1 MYDYQSFH
9 KYYDFKYVNPKTVKA
24 QEQKAKD
31 DHENAKCAAASF
43 AETLNPVDKLPMA
56 SGREGRTEKKTMT
69 APELRGKGCMDGELD
84 KAVKLTPLGE
94 KLRSHANNTLLK
106 FLQAFR
112 KTNVINITK
121 ASSLINNLISFSRD
135 QLS

>member
-1 MYDYQSFH
+1 MNNS
-9 KYYDFKYVNPKTVKA
+9 
-24 QEQKAKD
+24 E
-31 DHENAKCAAASF
+31 
-43 AETLNPVDKLPMA
+43 
-56 SGREGRTEKKTMT
+56 REGRTEQKTMT
-69 APELRGKGCMDGELD
+69 APELKGKGCMDADLD
-84 KAVKLTPLGE
+84 RAVKLTPLGE
-94 KLRSHANNTLLK
+94 KLRAHANNTLLK